1 MTFYDFSRIALQ
13 IEIQMVDDVETVLF
27 GAFIVANA
35 RRQNDDIQ
43 TFLHVKEDGLAA
55 PAAVQKRCA
64 KAFVA
69 GMLVADNPAETTVA
83 VCLILFVRS
92 DFCNFAFIEKASA
105 IILAMVDDA

>member
-27 GAFIVANA
+27 GAFIVAAA
-35 RRQNDDIQ
+35 RCQNDDVQ

-69 GMLVADNPAETTVA
+69 GMLVADNPAETTVSIS
-83 VCLILFVRS
+83 LILLVRGDFRKFSFVKKLS
-92 DFCNFAFIEKASA
+92 AS
-105 IILAMVDDA
+105 ISTMVDDA

>member
-27 GAFIVANA
+27 GAFIVAAA
-35 RRQNDDIQ
+35 RCQNDDVQ
-43 TFLHVKEDGLAA
+43 TFLHVQEDGLAA

-69 GMLVADNPAETTVA
+69 GMLVADNPAETTVSI
-83 VCLILFVRS
+83 CLILLVRR
-92 DFCNFAFIEKASA
+92 NFRKFLFIKKLSA
-105 IILAMVDDA
+105 AISPMVDDA